1 MTSIPRSQRK
11 HTPKAKSK
19 GMLARSIKQSFVKL
33 DPRIAIKNPVMF
45 LVWIGTIVTALMT
58 IDPNIFGTVAGGD
71 LRLFNG
77 LICVILFATV
87 LFANFAEAFAEG
99 RGKAQAD
106 ALRATKSDTT
116 ARKVLADGSISE
128 ISSTSLQPTFRTSI
142 FRPRKLDD

>member
-19 GMLARSIKQSFVKL
+19 GMYARAIRQSFIKL
-33 DPRIAIKNPVMF
+33 DPRIAVKNPVMF
-45 LVWIGTIVTALMT
+45 LVWIGTIITALMT
-58 IDPNIFGTVAGGD
+58 IDPNLFGTVAGVN

-77 LICVILFATV
+77 LISVILFATV

-116 ARKVLADGSISE
+116 APNSAKGT
-128 ISSTSLQPTFRTSI
+128 SSKSSQVTRSP
-142 FRPRKLDD
+142 PMGK

>member
-1 MTSIPRSQRK
+1 MTSTSRSPSRK
-11 HTPKAKSK
+11 SSKAKSK
-19 GMLARSIKQSFVKL
+19 GMFARAIRQSFIKL

-45 LVWIGTIVTALMT
+45 IVWIGTIVTALMT
-58 IDPNIFGTVAGGD
+58 IDPNIFGNVTGGN

-106 ALRATKSDTT
+106 SLRATKSDTM
-116 ARKVLADGSISE
+116 ARKVADDGSLTE
-128 ISSTSLQPTFRTSI
+128 VSSTSLR
-142 FRPRKLDD
+142 RG